1 MALEIRKKAVKN
13 FEHIYNSYK
22 LTFSDLRI
30 AFNGETQNVLITRE
44 NGAFVIKR
52 EGFNVTEISVYDET
66 GAGTEET
73 FVNVT
78 VLANRLIELGYIAFY
93 EDGDIVPSEFISS
106 DASNSLTIGTDGL
119 LFVPPA
125 GAATNGLP
133 VGGTTGQIL
142 KKQSATDFDADW
154 EDETGGAVQSV
165 TGDSVDNTD
174 PNNPVVNAIPLS
186 GTEVGS
192 PVTGDIE
199 FEGDGAD
206 LSLFFY
212 DENGYRKS
220 IFLNTSGF
228 GFFNWI
234 DYLADPLNSTYII
247 IDPVTKG
254 IYSDTYYGANYD
266 DNTYVQKKYVDDNLQ
281 IPTENQIEFKIQEA
295 TVSGTFEL
303 DLATYSDFYLT
314 MTADTE
320 LSFKAGT
327 LPALGFGKRFK
338 MVLTGDFPQTWADAY
353 MNSFGDDYD
362 GTKLNDV
369 LCEVAHLAAG
379 YRGEAINQQRET
391 A

>member
-1 MALEIRKKAVKN
+1 MALEIRKKAHKN
-13 FEHIYNSYK
+13 FEHVYNTWK

-78 VLANRLIELGYIAFY
+78 VLANRLIDLGYIAFY

-106 DASNSLTIGTDGL
+106 DASNALVIGTDGL
-119 LFVPPA
+119 LFVPPP

-133 VGGTTGQIL
+133 IGGTTGQIL
-142 KKQSATDFDADW
+142 KKQSDTDFDADW
-154 EDETGGAVQSV
+154 EDETGGTVETV

-174 PNNPVVNAIPLS
+174 PLNPVVNAIPLS

-199 FEGDGAD
+199 FKGDGAD

-212 DENGYRKS
+212 DESGYRKS
-220 IFLNTSGF
+220 ILLNTSGF

-254 IYSDTYYGANYD
+254 IYSNTYYGANYD
-266 DNTYVQKKYVDDNLQ
+266 DNTYVQKKYVDDNLATLTEEQ
-281 IPTENQIEFKIQEA
+281 IKGKKLTA
-295 TVSGTFEL
+295 SVSGTYNI
-303 DLATYSDFYLT
+303 DLNAASDFHLT
-314 MTADTE
+314 MTADTA
-320 LSFKAGT
+320 FTFTNTPTGT
-327 LPALGFGKRFK
+327 QVRRCKLR
-338 MVLTGDFPQTWADAY
+338 LTGEFAPSWTQAGL
-353 MNSFGDDYD
+353 NSFGDGYD
-362 GTKLNDV
+362 GTKWNDILV
-369 LCEVAHLAAG
+369 EMWLDGTIKGLL
-379 YRGEAINQQRET
+379 IFQQRET

>member
-30 AFNGETQNVLITRE
+30 AFNGETQNVKITRE

-52 EGFNVTEISVYDET
+52 DGFNVNEISVYDET
-66 GAGTEET
+66 EAGTEET

-154 EDETGGAVQSV
+154 ENETGGAVDFVSNV
-165 TGDSVDNTD
+165 ATNTILGRIT
-174 PNNPVVNAIPLS
+174 A
-186 GTEVGS
+186 GTWNSEELTPAQVRTLIN
-192 PVTGDIE
+192 VE
-199 FEGDGAD
+199 DGAD
-206 LSLFFY
+206 VTDATNVDAAGATMNADTDVSANGWVL
-212 DENGYRKS
+212 DEDDMS
-220 IFLNTSGF
+220 S
-228 GFFNWI
+228 
-234 DYLADPLNSTYII
+234 DSA
-247 IDPVTKG
+247 TKVPTQQ
-254 IYSDTYYGANYD
+254 SVKA
-266 DNTYVQKKYVDDNLQ
+266 YVDNLP

-314 MTADTE
+314 MTAATE

-327 LPALGFGKRFK
+327 LPAEGFGKRFK
-338 MVLTGDFPQTWADAY
+338 MVLTGAFPQTWADAY
-353 MNSFGDDYD
+353 MNSFGADYD

-369 LCEVAHLAAG
+369 LCEVAHLAGG